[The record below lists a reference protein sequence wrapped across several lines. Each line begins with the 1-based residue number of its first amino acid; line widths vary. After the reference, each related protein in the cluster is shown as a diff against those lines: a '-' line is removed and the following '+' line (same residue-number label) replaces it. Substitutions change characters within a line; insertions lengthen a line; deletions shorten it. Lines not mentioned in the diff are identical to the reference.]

1 MSLRSEYDEQL
12 KNLDQS
18 VAHMGEMVTGAVA
31 QAIEALEKGDVEK
44 AQEIVKG
51 DENIDQEE
59 RAIEHICLT
68 LLLRQQPVARDL
80 RRVSTAL
87 KMVTDLE
94 RIGDHASDIAEMI
107 PHLAAAQIN
116 LEQELPNMCRKALEM
131 ACLSIDAFVKRD
143 MDLADQVIEMDDLVD
158 QAFNQV
164 KRALAKDMAGENGVD
179 QDAAIDQ
186 LMVAKYAERIGDH
199 AVNLAQWVKF
209 CETGIYR
216 EERIV

>member
-44 AQEIVKG
+44 AQKIVKG

>member
-1 MSLRSEYDEQL
+1 
-12 KNLDQS
+12 
-18 VAHMGEMVTGAVA
+18 MGEMVTGAVSRA
-31 QAIEALEKGDVEK
+31 IDALQTGNLDQAK
-44 AQEIVKG
+44 EIIQG
-51 DENIDQEE
+51 DEAIDQEE
-59 RAIEHICLT
+59 RSIEHACLT

-94 RIGDHASDIAEMI
+94 RIGDHAADIAEII
-107 PHLAAAQIN
+107 PHLVAANAT
-116 LEQELPNMCRKALEM
+116 LEEGLTEMCRKALEM
-131 ACLSIDAFVKRD
+131 ARLSIQAFVQG
-143 MDLADQVIEMDDLVD
+143 DLEQADQVIEMDDLVD

-164 KRALAKDMAGENGVD
+164 KRSLAKDMTGEAEVL

-186 LMVAKYAERIGDH
+186 LMIAKYAERIGDH

>member
-1 MSLRSEYDEQL
+1 MSIRSEYDEQL
-12 KNLDQS
+12 NNLDQS
-18 VAHMGEMVTGAVA
+18 VVHMGEMVTGAVSRA
-31 QAIEALEKGDVEK
+31 IDALQTGNLDQAK
-44 AQEIVKG
+44 EIIQG
-51 DENIDQEE
+51 DEAIDQEE
-59 RAIEHICLT
+59 RSIEHACLT

-94 RIGDHASDIAEMI
+94 RIGDHAADIAEII
-107 PHLAAAQIN
+107 PHLVAANAT
-116 LEQELPNMCRKALEM
+116 LEEGLTEMCRKALEM
-131 ACLSIDAFVKRD
+131 ARLSIQAFVQG
-143 MDLADQVIEMDDLVD
+143 DLEQADQVIEMDDLVD

-164 KRALAKDMAGENGVD
+164 KRSLAKDMTGEAEVL

-186 LMVAKYAERIGDH
+186 LMIAKYAERIGDH

>member
-1 MSLRSEYDEQL
+1 MSIRSEYDEQL
-12 KNLDQS
+12 NNLDQS
-18 VAHMGEMVTGAVA
+18 VVHMGEMVTGAVSRA
-31 QAIEALEKGDVEK
+31 IDALQTGNLDQAK
-44 AQEIVKG
+44 EIIQG
-51 DENIDQEE
+51 DEAIDQEE
-59 RAIEHICLT
+59 RSIEHACLT

-94 RIGDHASDIAEMI
+94 RIGDHAADIAEII
-107 PHLAAAQIN
+107 PHLVAAN
-116 LEQELPNMCRKALEM
+116 VTLEEGLTEMCRKALEM
-131 ACLSIDAFVKRD
+131 ARLSIQAFVQG
-143 MDLADQVIEMDDLVD
+143 DLEQADQVIEMDDLVD

-164 KRALAKDMAGENGVD
+164 KRSLAKDMTGEAEVL

-186 LMVAKYAERIGDH
+186 LMIAKYAERIGDH